1 MCFEFDSMTGSLL
14 WIIVKFQ
21 YVLTYW
27 EEPYVEGTLELRLD
41 VVSEAYSKYSER
53 RLNLVLEANIL
64 LNLAVDIFQ
73 KLFFNFE
80 FVF

>member
-14 WIIVKFQ
+14 WRIVKFQ